1 MAVDPLDAL
10 SFGLQIFGLSK
21 ADKAQRRERRLR
33 EAVQRER
40 RAAKKAALKAI
51 KKAYRE
57 ADEDSSRAM
66 KEALKS
72 GETALYK
79 TVGGTTTANF
89 ARGMFRQYGIQ
100 QRQARREEAKALADI
115 EGRSTLE
122 ANDFA
127 GLAAGEGALAE
138 MRSNLIKQG
147 IKVFEGMGRSTEP
160 GPPPSSEG
168 RYRGY
173 EGPKPGVGEDRLIGP
188 PPVGEQPRGPS
199 SPAPQRM
206 SFSDALTRG
215 ANLTLT
221 EAKAFL
227 GGPFSS
233 LSGYGLFDRIGSG
246 FKSMFSNIFSGN
258 YYTGYGGQTY
268 YSDPVAMQSRPV
280 NSNVFPG

>member
-10 SFGLQIFGLSK
+10 SFGLQVFGLSK

-138 MRSNLIKQG
+138 MRSNLIKSG
-147 IKVFEGMGRSTEP
+147 IDLFKQAGEGGKLPQLKNSPSPTGAGKP
-160 GPPPSSEG
+160 VQPVTADSFGQNVGTQQSPYGPYAG
-168 RYRGY
+168 GYRYY
-173 EGPKPGVGEDRLIGP
+173 
-188 PPVGEQPRGPS
+188 
-199 SPAPQRM
+199 APTGGG
-206 SFSDALTRG
+206 FSGL
-215 ANLTLT
+215 
-221 EAKAFL
+221 
-227 GGPFSS
+227 
-233 LSGYGLFDRIGSG
+233 LSGIGQG
-246 FKSMFSNIFSGN
+246 FRSAFNALSDFGSSIYTYMPYST
-258 YYTGYGGQTY
+258 YTGYQGQTY
-268 YSDPVAMQSRPV
+268 YSDPVAMQSKPV

>member
-1 MAVDPLDAL
+1 MSVDPLSAL
-10 SFGLQIFGLSK
+10 SFGLQVFGLSS
-21 ADKAQRRERRLR
+21 AEKAQRRERRLR

-79 TVGGTTTANF
+79 TVGGTTSANF

-138 MRSNLIKQG
+138 MRSNLIKSG
-147 IKVFEGMGRSTEP
+147 IDLFKNSAQPQLVNSPSPTGAGKPVQPVTADSFGQNVGTQQTRTP
-160 GPPPSSEG
+160 GPYANQYG
-168 RYRGY
+168 GY
-173 EGPKPGVGEDRLIGP
+173 YFQGGVTD
-188 PPVGEQPRGPS
+188 S
-199 SPAPQRM
+199 FKNPALNAV
-206 SFSDALTRG
+206 S
-215 ANLTLT
+215 
-221 EAKAFL
+221 
-227 GGPFSS
+227 
-233 LSGYGLFDRIGSG
+233 GLFSGIGQG
-246 FKSMFSNIFSGN
+246 FRSAFNAFSNLGSIFST
-258 YYTGYGGQTY
+258 YVPYSTYTGYQGQTY
-268 YSDPVAMQSRPV
+268 YNDPVAMQSKPV

>member
-1 MAVDPLDAL
+1 MSVDPLSAL
-10 SFGLQIFGLSK
+10 SFGLQVFGLSS
-21 ADKAQRRERRLR
+21 AEKAQRRERRFR
-33 EAVQRER
+33 EAIQRER

-72 GETALYK
+72 GETSLYK
-79 TVGGTTTANF
+79 TVGGTASANF

-138 MRSNLIKQG
+138 MRSNLIKSG
-147 IKVFEGMGRSTEP
+147 IDLFKQAGAGAGQSRP
-160 GPPPSSEG
+160 LPHQQLP
-168 RYRGY
+168 
-173 EGPKPGVGEDRLIGP
+173 PGVGQDALPMPSGP
-188 PPVGEQPRGPS
+188 GPGG
-199 SPAPQRM
+199 PAPPLGLNREHQR
-206 SFSDALTRG
+206 
-215 ANLTLT
+215 
-221 EAKAFL
+221 
-227 GGPFSS
+227 S
-233 LSGYGLFDRIGSG
+233 LSPYARYQDGVGSAVGGLFSGIGQG
-246 FKSMFSNIFSGN
+246 FRSSFNAFSNLGSIFST
-258 YYTGYGGQTY
+258 YVPYSTYTGYQGQTY
-268 YSDPVAMQSRPV
+268 YNDPVAMQSKPV

>member
-1 MAVDPLDAL
+1 MAVEPLDAL
-10 SFGLQIFGLSK
+10 SFGLQVLGLGK
-21 ADKAQRRERRLR
+21 ADKAQRRERRFR

-40 RAAKKAALKAI
+40 RAAKKAAIKAI

-72 GETALYK
+72 GETSLYK
-79 TVGGTTTANF
+79 TVGGTASANF

-122 ANDFA
+122 TNDFA

-138 MRSNLIKQG
+138 MRSNLIKSG
-147 IKVFEGMGRSTEP
+147 IDLFKQAGEGK
-160 GPPPSSEG
+160 SSSSPNEQL
-168 RYRGY
+168 
-173 EGPKPGVGEDRLIGP
+173 PPGVGQDALPMPPGP
-188 PPVGEQPRGPS
+188 GPGPGPG
-199 SPAPQRM
+199 SPAPRQGL
-206 SFSDALTRG
+206 SFSEALTRG

-233 LSGYGLFDRIGSG
+233 LSGFGLFDRIGSG
-246 FKSMFSNIFSGN
+246 FKSMFSNIFNGN